1 MAKGT
6 RVSPP
11 GSSSSKPPS
20 KATKTAPTLLRRE
33 SSLEEEMVGLVGD
46 LRRSRLARA
55 QQNGKA
61 TPAAAAAAPLTI
73 PAEYRRATT
82 EEQARL
88 RACAVSKW
96 LLTSGVQPELS
107 PPGSPDGDGAADLLA
122 SASAAPLR
130 AHRLD
135 FGATPFDATP
145 FDASAAAPALC
156 QPAQTPATQ
165 VGALCTA
172 ASVGTAATAVATT
185 PAYCGRAAMATPGV
199 GGTPPSAKDSPTA
212 APEPAPEPAPGASSP
227 AFDGKGGADAS
238 AAVELFC
245 GARAPRRRRPRPRP
259 PATTGPSCRPAERP
273 AAVAAGGR
281 GGARV
286 SPAATTP
293 GHGARHRRRRSR
305 RRRPRPRSSTRT
317 AHTRSASGCIG
328 GRRRWAPRSAT
339 AARRSTRRRRP
350 RPSASRRGAC
360 SAAGAACAS
369 TASLKSTK
377 SCRREIASVPLR
389 SRPLRSRPL
398 VTAPLPLAPPQ
409 AVCEWRVGA
418 LLRGG
423 DVLSPNR
430 SVLRR
435 WGNSMTARTF
445 GAWRKYTH
453 EVAREKVSTAEL
465 TMRRW
470 LQWRVSRA
478 LQRWLDGV
486 TFLSEQQRLAKK
498 ATKSWKAGG
507 VSHGWRRW
515 RDATEPRHR
524 RAARRAF
531 QRRLPIGRAWQR
543 WNDAIRSRH
552 SHGLAALKLAASAW
566 CERKDMLMKWQARSS
581 PPHPR
586 APSSLPPLP

>member
-6 RVSPP
+6 RGSPP

-135 FGATPFDATP
+135 FGATPFDA
-145 FDASAAAPALC
+145 SAAAPALC

-245 GARAPRRRRPRPRP
+245 GAARASAEAAKAAAAGDDGAELPPPPSGRLPWRPAGAGAAGGLAGRNYTWSRRPAPPATKPSSPPKTSIVDADRAYALRLGMHRWQAAVGASLRDGGATIDEAAETAAVRFAQGRVLRRWRRLREHRQSQEYEELQARDCLRPPPLPPPPLPPPRDRPPPPRSATGGVRVARRSAAARRRRPLPQPLGAAAVGQRDDGPHLRRVAQVRPR
-259 PATTGPSCRPAERP
+259 
-273 AAVAAGGR
+273 
-281 GGARV
+281 
-286 SPAATTP
+286 
-293 GHGARHRRRRSR
+293 
-305 RRRPRPRSSTRT
+305 
-317 AHTRSASGCIG
+317 
-328 GRRRWAPRSAT
+328 
-339 AARRSTRRRRP
+339 
-350 RPSASRRGAC
+350 
-360 SAAGAACAS
+360 
-369 TASLKSTK
+369 
-377 SCRREIASVPLR
+377 
-389 SRPLRSRPL
+389 
-398 VTAPLPLAPPQ
+398 
-409 AVCEWRVGA
+409 
-418 LLRGG
+418 
-423 DVLSPNR
+423 
-430 SVLRR
+430 
-435 WGNSMTARTF
+435 
-445 GAWRKYTH
+445 
-453 EVAREKVSTAEL
+453 
-465 TMRRW
+465 
-470 LQWRVSRA
+470 
-478 LQRWLDGV
+478 
-486 TFLSEQQRLAKK
+486 
-498 ATKSWKAGG
+498 
-507 VSHGWRRW
+507 
-515 RDATEPRHR
+515 
-524 RAARRAF
+524 
-531 QRRLPIGRAWQR
+531 GRA
-543 WNDAIRSRH
+543 
-552 SHGLAALKLAASAW
+552 
-566 CERKDMLMKWQARSS
+566 
-581 PPHPR
+581 
-586 APSSLPPLP
+586 